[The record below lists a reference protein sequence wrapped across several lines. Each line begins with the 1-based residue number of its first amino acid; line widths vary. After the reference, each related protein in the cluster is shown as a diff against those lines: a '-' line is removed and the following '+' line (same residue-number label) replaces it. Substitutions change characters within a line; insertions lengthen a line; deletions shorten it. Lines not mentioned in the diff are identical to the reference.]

1 MQQFSPQTF
10 YVTQPYFYVSENYSR
25 VKQEL
30 HWTKLC
36 LDGSQTVFG
45 YDHTQVSEV
54 YIFRNKHLIIISLL
68 TRHFMLLSFG
78 KYYIQVFKV
87 FMYFFFLLF
96 LFQFVCID
104 ITNCFFLYYFY
115 RFKLSVNPDN
125 YVPIEDMIPELI
137 LRAKNGIKVNIAPR
151 V

>member
-36 LDGSQTVFG
+36 LDGSQTVCG

-54 YIFRNKHLIIISLL
+54 YIFRNKHLIILSLL
-68 TRHFMLLSFG
+68 TRHFMLLSCG
-78 KYYIQVFKV
+78 KYIQVFKV
-87 FMYFFFLLF
+87 FIYFFFFFFYFNLYVLI
-96 LFQFVCID
+96 QFA
-104 ITNCFFLYYFY
+104 FFLYYFY

-151 V
+151 A

>member
-36 LDGSQTVFG
+36 LDGSQTVCG

-54 YIFRNKHLIIISLL
+54 YIFRNKHLIILSLL
-68 TRHFMLLSFG
+68 IRHFMLLSFG

-87 FMYFFFLLF
+87 FMYFFFSSFFYFNLYVLIEQIVF
-96 LFQFVCID
+96 FFIIFTGSSYLSILT
-104 ITNCFFLYYFY
+104 ITCQS
-115 RFKLSVNPDN
+115 KT
-125 YVPIEDMIPELI
+125 
-137 LRAKNGIKVNIAPR
+137 
-151 V
+151 

>member
-1 MQQFSPQTF
+1 MRCKFSRAKHCVVQSPALKLRLYSTLNHAQYFAELYSEMQQFSPQTF

-36 LDGSQTVFG
+36 LDGSQTVCG

-54 YIFRNKHLIIISLL
+54 YIFRNKHLIILSLL

-96 LFQFVCID
+96 
-104 ITNCFFLYYFY
+104 FFISICMY
-115 RFKLSVNPDN
+115 
-125 YVPIEDMIPELI
+125 
-137 LRAKNGIKVNIAPR
+137 
-151 V
+151 

>member
-36 LDGSQTVFG
+36 LDGSQTVCG

-54 YIFRNKHLIIISLL
+54 YIFRNKHLIILSLL

-87 FMYFFFLLF
+87 FMYFFFFFF

-104 ITNCFFLYYFY
+104 ITNCFFFIIFTGSSY
-115 RFKLSVNPDN
+115 LS
-125 YVPIEDMIPELI
+125 I
-137 LRAKNGIKVNIAPR
+137 LTITCQSKT
-151 V
+151 

>member
-36 LDGSQTVFG
+36 LDGSQTVCG

-54 YIFRNKHLIIISLL
+54 YIFRNKHLIILSLL
-68 TRHFMLLSFG
+68 IRHFMLLSFG

-87 FMYFFFLLF
+87 FMYFFFSSFFYFNLYVLIEQIVFFLLF
-96 LFQFVCID
+96 LQVQVICQ
-104 ITNCFFLYYFY
+104 
-115 RFKLSVNPDN
+115 S
-125 YVPIEDMIPELI
+125 
-137 LRAKNGIKVNIAPR
+137 
-151 V
+151 

>member
-10 YVTQPYFYVSENYSR
+10 YENYSR

-36 LDGSQTVFG
+36 LDGSQTVCG

-54 YIFRNKHLIIISLL
+54 YIFRNKHLIILSLL

-87 FMYFFFLLF
+87 FMYFFFLPFF

-104 ITNCFFLYYFY
+104 ITNYFL
-115 RFKLSVNPDN
+115 KLFLQVQVICQS
-125 YVPIEDMIPELI
+125 
-137 LRAKNGIKVNIAPR
+137 
-151 V
+151 

>member
-1 MQQFSPQTF
+1 MSPSHIC
-10 YVTQPYFYVSENYSR
+10 VSENYSR

-54 YIFRNKHLIIISLL
+54 YIFRNKRLIIISLL
-68 TRHFMLLSFG
+68 TRHF
-78 KYYIQVFKV
+78 
-87 FMYFFFLLF
+87 FFF

-104 ITNCFFLYYFY
+104 ITNCFFFYYFY

-151 V
+151 A